1 MSVQQAEAVVLR
13 TWLLHEADQIVSL
26 FTREQGKIKGI
37 AKSSAKSRRRF
48 GGALEPMTH
57 VRASFVEKP
66 KQDLV
71 RLDFCEILHSPM
83 REPVDYA
90 RLSALAFY
98 AEVLEETLADHD
110 PNDPVFRLLL
120 AVLEATRPGKVWLPV
135 TYFGLWMTRLMGW
148 LPDLLHC
155 LQCGRTFDGHA
166 AYFHSMR
173 DGLFCIDHRQLAGRA
188 LTPESQRL
196 AAAFLHAPV
205 SAFAGEEWDRML
217 AADLRR
223 FVVQSLER
231 HTDRRLRSAAAFAT
245 LPTARAIP
253 IAAAAPAER

>member
-1 MSVQQAEAVVLR
+1 VQQAEAVVLR

-37 AKSSAKSRRRF
+37 AKSAAKSRRRF

-57 VRASFVEKP
+57 VRASFLEKP
-66 KQDLV
+66 KQELV
-71 RLDFCEILHSPM
+71 RLDFCEIVRSPM
-83 REPVDYA
+83 REPVTYA
-90 RLSALAFY
+90 RLAALAFY
-98 AEVLEETLADHD
+98 AEVLDETLADHD

-120 AVLEATRPGKVWLPV
+120 SVLDATHADNVWLPV

-155 LQCGRTFDGHA
+155 LQCGVAFAGNA
-166 AYFHSMR
+166 AYFHSLR
-173 DGLFCIDHRQLAGRA
+173 DGLFCAEHRQLAGRA
-188 LTPESQRL
+188 LSPESQRL

-205 SAFAGEEWDRML
+205 SAFAGDEWGRTQ

-231 HTDRRLRSAAAFAT
+231 HID
-245 LPTARAIP
+245 
-253 IAAAAPAER
+253 

>member
-1 MSVQQAEAVVLR
+1 MSVQQAEAIVLR

-37 AKSSAKSRRRF
+37 AKSAAKSRRRF

-57 VRASFVEKP
+57 VRASFLEKP
-66 KQDLV
+66 KQELV
-71 RLDFCEILHSPM
+71 RLDFCEILRSPM

-90 RLSALAFY
+90 RLAALAFY
-98 AEVLEETLADHD
+98 AEVLDETLADHD

-120 AVLEATRPGKVWLPV
+120 SVLDATHAGQVWLPV
-135 TYFGLWMTRLMGW
+135 TYFALWMTRLMGW

-155 LQCGRTFDGHA
+155 LECGRAFAGQPAH
-166 AYFHSMR
+166 FHSMR
-173 DGLFCIDHRQLAGRA
+173 DGLFCVEHRQLAGRA
-188 LTPESQRL
+188 LSPESQRL

-205 SAFAGEEWDRML
+205 SAFAGGEFERTQ

-223 FVVQSLER
+223 FVVQALER
-231 HTDRRLRSAAAFAT
+231 HIDRRLRSAV
-245 LPTARAIP
+245 AI
-253 IAAAAPAER
+253 AKL

>member
-1 MSVQQAEAVVLR
+1 MGVQQAEAVVLR

-37 AKSSAKSRRRF
+37 AKSSARSRRRF

-57 VRASFVEKP
+57 VRASFLEKP

-71 RLDFCEILHSPM
+71 RLDFCEILRSPL

-98 AEVLEETLADHD
+98 AEVLDETLADHD

-120 AVLEATRPGKVWLPV
+120 SVLEITRLNQVWLPV
-135 TYFGLWMTRLMGW
+135 TYFALWMTRLMGW

-155 LQCGRTFDGHA
+155 LQCGRAFDGQP
-166 AYFHSMR
+166 AYFHSTR
-173 DGLFCIDHRQLAGRA
+173 DGLFCVEHRLLAGRA
-188 LTPESQRL
+188 LSPESQRL
-196 AAAFLHAPV
+196 ASAFLHAPV
-205 SAFAGEEWDRML
+205 SAFAGDEWQRMQ

-231 HTDRRLRSAAAFAT
+231 HIDRRLRSAAAIAG
-245 LPTARAIP
+245 LPSQSP
-253 IAAAAPAER
+253 AAAS

>member
-1 MSVQQAEAVVLR
+1 MAVQQAEAVVLR

-37 AKSSAKSRRRF
+37 AKSAAKSRRRF

-57 VRASFVEKP
+57 VRASFLEKP
-66 KQDLV
+66 KQELV
-71 RLDFCEILHSPM
+71 RLDFCEILRSPM

-98 AEVLEETLADHD
+98 AEVLDETLADHD

-120 AVLEATRPGKVWLPV
+120 SVLDATHAGQVWLPV
-135 TYFGLWMTRLMGW
+135 TYFALWMTRLMGW

-155 LQCGRTFDGHA
+155 LQCGRPFAGEP

-173 DGLFCIDHRQLAGRA
+173 DGLFCVDHRQLAGRA
-188 LTPESQRL
+188 LSPESQRL

-205 SAFAGEEWDRML
+205 SAFAGQEFERAQ

-223 FVVQSLER
+223 FAVQALER
-231 HTDRRLRSAAAFAT
+231 HVDRRLRSGVAI
-245 LPTARAIP
+245 ARL
-253 IAAAAPAER
+253 

>member
-1 MSVQQAEAVVLR
+1 MAVQQAEAVVLR

-37 AKSSAKSRRRF
+37 AKSAAKSRRRF

-57 VRASFVEKP
+57 VRASFLEKP
-66 KQDLV
+66 KQELV
-71 RLDFCEILHSPM
+71 RLDFCEILRSPM

-98 AEVLEETLADHD
+98 AEVLDETLADHD

-120 AVLEATRPGKVWLPV
+120 SVLDATHSGQVWLPV
-135 TYFGLWMTRLMGW
+135 TYFALWMTRLMGW

-155 LQCGRTFDGHA
+155 LQCGKPFAGEP

-173 DGLFCIDHRQLAGRA
+173 DGLFCKEHRQLAGRA

-205 SAFAGEEWDRML
+205 SAFVGEEWERAQ

-223 FVVQSLER
+223 FAVQALER
-231 HTDRRLRSAAAFAT
+231 HVDRRLRSGVAI
-245 LPTARAIP
+245 ARL
-253 IAAAAPAER
+253 

>member
-37 AKSSAKSRRRF
+37 AKSAAKSRRRF

-57 VRASFVEKP
+57 VRASFLEKP
-66 KQDLV
+66 KQELV
-71 RLDFCEILHSPM
+71 RLDFCEILRSPM

-90 RLSALAFY
+90 RLAALAFY
-98 AEVLEETLADHD
+98 AEVLDETLADHD
-110 PNDPVFRLLL
+110 PNDPVFRLLIS
-120 AVLEATRPGKVWLPV
+120 VLDATHAGQVWLPV
-135 TYFGLWMTRLMGW
+135 TYFALWMTRLMGW

-155 LQCGRTFDGHA
+155 LECSRAFSGDA

-173 DGLFCIDHRQLAGRA
+173 DGLFCVEHRQLAGRA
-188 LTPESQRL
+188 LSPESQRL
-196 AAAFLHAPV
+196 AAAFLRAPV
-205 SAFAGEEWDRML
+205 SAFAGDEFEPTQ

-223 FVVQSLER
+223 FAVQALER
-231 HTDRRLRSAAAFAT
+231 HIDRRLRSAV
-245 LPTARAIP
+245 AI
-253 IAAAAPAER
+253 AKL